1 MSNLKTLKNLDMAS
15 NDGLVSKENLRQEAI
30 KHVKHLHNRAMDFGG
45 TEDWIIYFFNIT
57 EDDLK
62 VVNELK

>member
-1 MSNLKTLKNLDMAS
+1 MSELKTLKDIPGIKVNRL
-15 NDGLVSKENLRQEAI
+15 LLRQEAI